1 MIHVSRFLDL
11 QLKNYENFKKAEI
24 IFITYK
30 EKLFNSTQGLIAHP
44 EVSQDFKLYLLDFIK
59 TLEKKCGT

>member
-1 MIHVSRFLDL
+1 MIDINPQPEIKIHVNRFLDL

-30 EKLFNSTQGLIAHP
+30 ERLFNSTQGLN
-44 EVSQDFKLYLLDFIK
+44 LLDFIK
-59 TLEKKCGT
+59 TLEKKP